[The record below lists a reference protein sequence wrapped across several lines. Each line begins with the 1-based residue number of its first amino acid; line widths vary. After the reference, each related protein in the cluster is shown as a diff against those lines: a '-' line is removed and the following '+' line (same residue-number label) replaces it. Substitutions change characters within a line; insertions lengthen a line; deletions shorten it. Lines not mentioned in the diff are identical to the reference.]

1 MKFRNIL
8 LTTFAASAF
17 VIGTTSCSD
26 SFLDEKMYSSYGP
39 EVSDVN
45 AKLVGLHRQYA
56 AIWGMSSQQ
65 GFVGCWQVG
74 TDVGAPGD
82 TQGVEVPFYRYQELN
97 AENAGVSFLW
107 EKLYELINSAN
118 QIIASQAEGGDAAA
132 IAEAMFFR
140 AYAYNMLVTLWGDVP
155 LVTESTSI
163 PRTDYTRNAVA
174 EVDGVIDSD
183 LVYAMSNLPVVG
195 AAKNESRINQD
206 MARQLAGEAYL
217 RMGMRDASYFK
228 KAEDAVT
235 PIITGGKYELIS
247 ARYGKYAAEPG
258 DYYHDMFRWHNQ
270 RRSEG
275 NTEAIWTFEME
286 YNRNVTGGTI
296 DNPQHRRV
304 WTPAFHKYA
313 GMQNADS
320 IGGRGNGRLRLSNF
334 MKYGLYEKGDIRNSN
349 FNIRRVLWY
358 NRPGYEETL
367 YLDANGYSIPK
378 EIEVD
383 GQKISNPDIVSTK
396 VVRTGDQVIPGP
408 SDSLNVYFPHTT
420 KWGCYDETDDFGY
433 AGVKDWPV
441 MRLGET
447 YLLRAEARFRQG
459 NLTGAA
465 DDINKLRDRA
475 FKEYRASSGNP
486 NAGKVSEN
494 QIDIDFILDERAR
507 ELIGEENRRMTLV
520 RTNTL
525 KERIAKNGDVVPAAP
540 ESKVITGF
548 KDFNVLLPIPLSVI
562 QLNKDAKIEQNTG
575 Y

>member
-132 IAEAMFFR
+132 TAEAMFFR

-258 DYYHDMFRWHNQ
+258 DYYHDMFRWGNQ
-270 RRSEG
+270 RRSQG
-275 NTEAIWTFEME
+275 NMEAIWTFEME
-286 YNRNVTGGTI
+286 YNRDVNGGTI
-296 DNPQHRRV
+296 DNPQQRRNWV
-304 WTPAFHKYA
+304 PAFHKLD
-313 GMQNADS
+313 GMVNADS
-320 IGGRGNGRLRLSNF
+320 IGGCGYWRFSFSNF
-334 MKYGLYEKGDIRNSN
+334 LE
-349 FNIRRVLWY
+349 
-358 NRPGYEETL
+358 
-367 YLDANGYSIPK
+367 
-378 EIEVD
+378 
-383 GQKISNPDIVSTK
+383 
-396 VVRTGDQVIPGP
+396 
-408 SDSLNVYFPHTT
+408 
-420 KWGCYDETDDFGY
+420 
-433 AGVKDWPV
+433 
-441 MRLGET
+441 
-447 YLLRAEARFRQG
+447 
-459 NLTGAA
+459 
-465 DDINKLRDRA
+465 
-475 FKEYRASSGNP
+475 
-486 NAGKVSEN
+486 
-494 QIDIDFILDERAR
+494 
-507 ELIGEENRRMTLV
+507 
-520 RTNTL
+520 
-525 KERIAKNGDVVPAAP
+525 
-540 ESKVITGF
+540 
-548 KDFNVLLPIPLSVI
+548 
-562 QLNKDAKIEQNTG
+562 
-575 Y
+575 